1 AEVIFW
7 REFSTRFNFIAVDYL
22 IYTQEVIG
30 TIRESYPVRWILTG
44 IAAAAVLI
52 VLVLRQFVRL
62 SVSPRSVLQRFTLAA
77 LAILLP
83 VASVVLTNIDQMH
96 GSGNAFADEL
106 SGNGLYSFVAAFRRN
121 ELD

>member
-1 AEVIFW
+1 M
-7 REFSTRFNFIAVDYL
+7 
-22 IYTQEVIG
+22 
-30 TIRESYPVRWILTG
+30 
-44 IAAAAVLI
+44 
-52 VLVLRQFVRL
+52 RQFVRL

-121 ELD
+121 QLDYDRFYRTLPQKSRFMHCLPSPREFAKR